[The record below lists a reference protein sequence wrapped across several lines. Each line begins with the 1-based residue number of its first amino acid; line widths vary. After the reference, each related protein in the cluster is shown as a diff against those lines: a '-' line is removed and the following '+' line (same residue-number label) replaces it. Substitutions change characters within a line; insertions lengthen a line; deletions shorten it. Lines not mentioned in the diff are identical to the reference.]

1 MYKYKIRYKDDHDLP
16 YTTKLYANSPEDATL
31 KLTGAKE
38 IIKITNLG
46 KAMEAPLFIEKM
58 FHINRLKP
66 RELAD
71 ILRHLS
77 YTKSAGLSLI
87 DSLMIMS
94 STGTIRQ
101 VTLCNK
107 LLTSMQAGQSLAEA
121 FEEHEYLLPLK
132 ISPIIKASSDSG
144 TLETVL
150 MSLAEQLEKSITMS
164 NKIKTAMIYP
174 VIVLIVAFAVT
185 WFLFTTIIP
194 QIADVIT
201 TIGDGQLPI
210 MTSIILGIGSFLNTN
225 WLIIL
230 LAILAIICI
239 TVFIVKRKAAI
250 AQSRFALHAPL
261 TGCIVRDSEM
271 VKFYSHFAFLLQ
283 AGFTASAA
291 LDTAAQIV
299 SNKYLRNCLDMAYK
313 RVLQGYSISEAL
325 TMSNVTTTLES
336 QIISIGETSGRL
348 ADVSVSISEQ
358 LANES
363 DRRLQ
368 NLLRIME
375 PTVMLVIGAI
385 VGVIM
390 IAIYQP
396 LFEMMTAI

>member
-1 MYKYKIRYKDDHDLP
+1 M
-16 YTTKLYANSPEDATL
+16 
-31 KLTGAKE
+31 
-38 IIKITNLG
+38 
-46 KAMEAPLFIEKM
+46 LF
-58 FHINRLKP
+58 RS
-66 RELAD
+66 
-71 ILRHLS
+71 LRHLS

-239 TVFIVKRKAAI
+239 TEIGR
-250 AQSRFALHAPL
+250 
-261 TGCIVRDSEM
+261 
-271 VKFYSHFAFLLQ
+271 
-283 AGFTASAA
+283 ASC
-291 LDTAAQIV
+291 
-299 SNKYLRNCLDMAYK
+299 RE
-313 RVLQGYSISEAL
+313 RV
-325 TMSNVTTTLES
+325 
-336 QIISIGETSGRL
+336 
-348 ADVSVSISEQ
+348 
-358 LANES
+358 
-363 DRRLQ
+363 
-368 NLLRIME
+368 
-375 PTVMLVIGAI
+375 
-385 VGVIM
+385 
-390 IAIYQP
+390 
-396 LFEMMTAI
+396 

>member
-58 FHINRLKP
+58 SHVNRLKP

-150 MSLAEQLEKSITMS
+150 MSLAEQLEKNITMS

-239 TVFIVKRKAAI
+239 TVFIVSVK
-250 AQSRFALHAPL
+250 QLLLSQGLHFMPL
-261 TGCIVRDSEM
+261 
-271 VKFYSHFAFLLQ
+271 
-283 AGFTASAA
+283 
-291 LDTAAQIV
+291 
-299 SNKYLRNCLDMAYK
+299 
-313 RVLQGYSISEAL
+313 
-325 TMSNVTTTLES
+325 
-336 QIISIGETSGRL
+336 
-348 ADVSVSISEQ
+348 
-358 LANES
+358 
-363 DRRLQ
+363 
-368 NLLRIME
+368 
-375 PTVMLVIGAI
+375 
-385 VGVIM
+385 
-390 IAIYQP
+390 
-396 LFEMMTAI
+396 